1 MRISGKIS
9 VMAALLAGLAA
20 SPAPAKTPAEE
31 LEDRVSELHGI
42 TASFEQRVYDEDGL
56 ELEKSSGSFKLNS
69 DTSSFYIDTL
79 KPEKS
84 LLTCNGRDI
93 YHYEEAV
100 DQVTIYGMDS
110 ISRASPFW
118 IVLERDGGS
127 LDRYSISRKGGGVFH
142 LREKDTTGDGQG
154 AEYTLTFD
162 DQGLLGAEMKDQNG
176 QRVVYRLTDRRFI
189 RTIPSVE
196 FVFLTPN
203 GAAVDDRR

>member
-1 MRISGKIS
+1 MSVSGKICAL
-9 VMAALLAGLAA
+9 AALLAGLA
-20 SPAPAKTPAEE
+20 SCPALGKTPAQE
-31 LEDRVSELHGI
+31 LGDRVSRLHGI
-42 TASFEQRVYDEDGL
+42 TASFVQRVYDEDGL

-69 DTSSFYIDTL
+69 DTSSFYIDTQ

-118 IVLERDGGS
+118 IVLEHDAGS
-127 LDRYSISRKGGGVFH
+127 LDRYSITRAGKGVFH
-142 LREKDTTGDGQG
+142 LKEKEPSGDGQG
-154 AEYTLTFD
+154 AEYFLSFD
-162 DQGLLGAEMKDQNG
+162 DQGLTGAEMKDQNG
-176 QRVVYRLTDRRFI
+176 QKVVYELSDRQFI

-196 FVFLTPN
+196 FVFLMPN